1 MRSRTSAPA
10 ISTNQLSGSSL
21 NNDLT
26 TAPGRPWSGDAMER
40 WLPPVGASTT
50 ESGSSPE
57 MNAGLIGVA
66 TAGTE
71 SCSGPPPAPAGACEA
86 TPATPDEWADPVC
99 GAVATVPGAV
109 CPGADVGGGVVVP
122 VVAELPGVSAAVVA
136 PAALH
141 GASHALDP
149 GLGFCVGS
157 PHVAPA
163 STAWKRTWIAS
174 CLSPDSRV
182 AENVTPG
189 APGVSSHDCL
199 PPQQSVTG
207 PLPVTA

>member
-1 MRSRTSAPA
+1 
-10 ISTNQLSGSSL
+10 
-21 NNDLT
+21 
-26 TAPGRPWSGDAMER
+26 MER

-66 TAGTE
+66 TAGTDR
-71 SCSGPPPAPAGACEA
+71 CSGPPPAPAGGCDA

-99 GAVATVPGAV
+99 GAVAPVPGAV

-157 PHVAPA
+157 PHVALA
-163 STAWKRTWIAS
+163 STAWKRIWIAS
-174 CLSPDSRV
+174 CVSPDSRV
-182 AENVTPG
+182 AANVTPG
-189 APGVSSHDCL
+189 DPWVSTHACV
-199 PPQQSVTG
+199 PPQRSGTE
-207 PLPVTA
+207 PLPW

>member
-26 TAPGRPWSGDAMER
+26 TASGSPWSGDAMER

-50 ESGSSPE
+50 ESGSYAQ
-57 MNAGLIGVA
+57 MNADVIGGA
-66 TAGTE
+66 TARRA
-71 SCSGPPPAPAGACEA
+71 SCSGRPPAPAGACDA
-86 TPATPDEWADPVC
+86 TPASPDEWADPVC
-99 GAVATVPGAV
+99 GAVALVPGVV

-157 PHVAPA
+157 PHVALA
-163 STAWKRTWIAS
+163 STAW
-174 CLSPDSRV
+174 
-182 AENVTPG
+182 
-189 APGVSSHDCL
+189 
-199 PPQQSVTG
+199 
-207 PLPVTA
+207 

>member
-10 ISTNQLSGSSL
+10 INTNQLSGSSL

-26 TAPGRPWSGDAMER
+26 TDPGSPWSGDAMER
-40 WLPPVGASTT
+40 WLSPVGASTT
-50 ESGSSPE
+50 ESGSSPA

-66 TAGTE
+66 TAGTDG
-71 SCSGPPPAPAGACEA
+71 CNGPPPAPAGACEA

-99 GAVATVPGAV
+99 GAVAPVPGAV
-109 CPGADVGGGVVVP
+109 CPGAEVGGGVVVP

-136 PAALH
+136 LAALH

-157 PHVAPA
+157 PHMARA
-163 STAWKRTWIAS
+163 STAWKRVWIAS
-174 CLSPDSRV
+174 CVSPDSRV
-182 AENVTPG
+182 AANRTPG
-189 APGVSSHDCL
+189 DPCVSAHACP
-199 PPQQSVTG
+199 PPQGSRTQ
-207 PLPVTA
+207 PP